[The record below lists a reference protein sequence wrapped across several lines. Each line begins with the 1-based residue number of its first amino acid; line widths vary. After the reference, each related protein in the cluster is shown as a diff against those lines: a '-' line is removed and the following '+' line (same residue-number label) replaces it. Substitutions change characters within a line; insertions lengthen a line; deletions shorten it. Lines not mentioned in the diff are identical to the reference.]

1 MKAIHWH
8 DPRSMKEQEEKDS
21 NKEEEENK
29 EQTYEQIK
37 EKTEDCNNQHRS
49 DKKYILR

>member
-49 DKKYILR
+49 DKEYILR